1 MISFDVNFEELS
13 SLMQGLVKLLLK
25 VTMSL
30 GNNTIDKEQVGQYNM
45 SMVPLLLLLLDDVVF
60 LLLPFYAAFKE
71 WVINFIVTVIENY
84 SN

>member
-1 MISFDVNFEELS
+1 MLPMISFDVPFEELS

-71 WVINFIVTVIENY
+71 
-84 SN
+84 